1 MVLAPAKTEKSPD
14 SDTDVVSSP
23 IRVATDVRA
32 PKLSATRVRTEI
44 TLPYLPETL
53 DLQSFSQD
61 ALLESVLS
69 GERLSPEGALW
80 LLQHGETESIRSAAD
95 QLRLR
100 RFPDDRATFII
111 DRNINYTNICV
122 IKCSFCAF
130 YRLPGSPEGYRR
142 SMENIFE
149 RIDEAIAQG
158 ATQIMFQGGHDPE
171 LRIEYYENLFS
182 SVKARYTITL
192 HSLSP
197 SEVHHIA
204 RYSRLTIAETLRRL
218 KAAGLDS
225 LPGGGAEILT
235 ERVKQAISPLKN
247 SAALWIEI
255 MDEAHRQGLRT
266 TGTMMLGHLD
276 TLKDRAEHLAAL
288 RESQDRAHAS
298 FGRDSGYRA
307 FIPWTYQ
314 PDNTALAVQAPTRAT
329 SEDYLRT
336 LAVSRLFFDN
346 VTHIQGSWLTVGRN
360 TGQTSLRYGADDLGS
375 IMLEENVV
383 SAAGVVEKCMTNNAM
398 IELIVEAG
406 RVPAR
411 RDTTYRLLE
420 TYNVGDDGAFT
431 PAPVPE
437 SAIAY

>member
-1 MVLAPAKTEKSPD
+1 MVVAPANTDKSPFGEAK
-14 SDTDVVSSP
+14 DVIST
-23 IRVATDVRA
+23 RVATDVRA
-32 PKLSATRVRTEI
+32 PQLSATRVRTEVI
-44 TLPYLPETL
+44 LPLLPESINR
-53 DLQSFSQD
+53 QAFSQD
-61 ALLESVLS
+61 ALLKSVLA

-80 LLQHGETESIRSAAD
+80 LLQHGDTEAIRSAAD

-142 SMENIFE
+142 STENIFE
-149 RIDEAIAQG
+149 RIDEAIEQG

-171 LRIEYYENLFS
+171 LRIEYYEELFR
-182 SVKARYTITL
+182 SVKAKYTITL

-276 TLKDRAEHLAAL
+276 TLKDRVEHFAAL
-288 RESQDRAHAS
+288 RDSQDRSHAS

-346 VTHIQGSWLTVGRN
+346 VTHIQGSWLTVGRS

-420 TYNVGDDGAFT
+420 TYEVGDDGSFI

-437 SAIAY
+437 STIAY

>member
-1 MVLAPAKTEKSPD
+1 MVLAPAKTDKSPD

-44 TLPYLPETL
+44 TLPNLPETL

-80 LLQHGETESIRSAAD
+80 LLQHGETEAIRSAAD

-171 LRIEYYENLFS
+171 LRIEYYEDLFS
-182 SVKARYTITL
+182 SVNY
-192 HSLSP
+192 
-197 SEVHHIA
+197 
-204 RYSRLTIAETLRRL
+204 
-218 KAAGLDS
+218 
-225 LPGGGAEILT
+225 
-235 ERVKQAISPLKN
+235 
-247 SAALWIEI
+247 
-255 MDEAHRQGLRT
+255 
-266 TGTMMLGHLD
+266 
-276 TLKDRAEHLAAL
+276 
-288 RESQDRAHAS
+288 
-298 FGRDSGYRA
+298 
-307 FIPWTYQ
+307 
-314 PDNTALAVQAPTRAT
+314 
-329 SEDYLRT
+329 
-336 LAVSRLFFDN
+336 
-346 VTHIQGSWLTVGRN
+346 
-360 TGQTSLRYGADDLGS
+360 
-375 IMLEENVV
+375 
-383 SAAGVVEKCMTNNAM
+383 
-398 IELIVEAG
+398 
-406 RVPAR
+406 PA
-411 RDTTYRLLE
+411 
-420 TYNVGDDGAFT
+420 
-431 PAPVPE
+431 
-437 SAIAY
+437 